1 MDRRVAPARRRII
14 LPVRL
19 QLPFQVHHQIPA
31 TRKSP
36 GERVGRIFGVGRIGS
51 AHVQN
56 RYLEQLLGGERARG
70 PLVLPPG
77 AYAARVTPGTRHPV
91 GDCRHMRLAA
101 ALPAALLL
109 CGCAASP
116 SGSFAQFRQPPE
128 GLQLTAQPA
137 ATTAGAV
144 STLTL
149 YNGAAEPVAQNLCF
163 AALERLGGGLWVPA
177 VSVAKGCPE
186 VFAPLDPGQQATA
199 QSPLPPALE
208 SGTYRF
214 VTTMFAP
221 PGSVPP
227 KQLRS
232 DRFTVA
238 GADGE

>member
-1 MDRRVAPARRRII
+1 
-14 LPVRL
+14 
-19 QLPFQVHHQIPA
+19 
-31 TRKSP
+31 
-36 GERVGRIFGVGRIGS
+36 
-51 AHVQN
+51 
-56 RYLEQLLGGERARG
+56 
-70 PLVLPPG
+70 
-77 AYAARVTPGTRHPV
+77 
-91 GDCRHMRLAA
+91 MRLAA

-109 CGCAASP
+109 CGCRNWA
-116 SGSFAQFRQPPE
+116 
-128 GLQLTAQPA
+128 
-137 ATTAGAV
+137 
-144 STLTL
+144 
-149 YNGAAEPVAQNLCF
+149 NEPVAQNLCF